1 VSSPITE
8 PLQTV
13 LAGPEHAATLSAL
26 FDAAGCPCHCRY
38 WHFEGDKNA
47 WLERCAFFA
56 HENQAEQAAALM
68 AGTADAKGIVALQD
82 GKAVGWLKL
91 APRASLG
98 KLLRLGA
105 YRPLALSPEAAV
117 MGIGC
122 VLVHPE
128 HRAQGVARAMIQS
141 AVEHA
146 RALGAR
152 AIEAYPLHAEERLRD
167 DELARGPEALYLS
180 LGFVP
185 LGAAPELPP
194 SPDLFSRE
202 PTAAYPVLQRQL
214 SPQGDASSR

>member
-1 VSSPITE
+1 MSAPVSES
-8 PLQTV
+8 LQTEA
-13 LAGPEHAATLSAL
+13 AGPAHAATLAAL

-47 WLERCAFFA
+47 WLERCALFA
-56 HENQAEQAAALM
+56 HENQAEQASALA
-68 AGTADAKGIVALQD
+68 AGTPDATGIVALLE

-105 YRPLALSPEAAV
+105 YRPLALPPETGV
-117 MGIGC
+117 LGIGC

-128 HRAQGVARAMIQS
+128 HRSQGVARAMIQR
-141 AVEHA
+141 AVKHA
-146 RALGAR
+146 RALGAP
-152 AIEAYPLHAEERLRD
+152 AIEAYPLHAQERLRD
-167 DELARGPEALYLS
+167 DELGRGPEALYLS

-185 LGAAPELPP
+185 LVAAAEVPARPN
-194 SPDLFSRE
+194 LFGQE

-214 SPQGDASSR
+214 SPDGDTSSG